1 MKMVIMTIVWAIRI
15 NTVSYFL
22 TPLSNPQLRGL
33 ASSPGIVI
41 IVELHAPLRQL
52 LLVGRARGFVPI
64 GSLLTTRDMYAHVVL
79 DFIPNPE

>member
-33 ASSPGIVI
+33 ASSPWNSNNSGVARPFEATVI
-41 IVELHAPLRQL
+41 SWKGAWFRSHR
-52 LLVGRARGFVPI
+52 
-64 GSLLTTRDMYAHVVL
+64 LTTYH
-79 DFIPNPE
+79 P